1 MKILLTFFVL
11 FFSSFVSLANDIS
24 DFKIEGIG
32 IGESALKYFSESE
45 ILSNVKDRYKDNKY
59 SYVANDN
66 ASFSKDYDAIDFH
79 FLTGDNNY
87 LIQNISGVIYYHNK
101 SISKCHEQMNKI
113 ISDIDKAIKNKT
125 KVQDDVYNF
134 SGDSTG
140 KSKIKAIAFEID
152 SGGYIGV
159 QCYDYA
165 PHIEFDDFLEIFIDS
180 PNFTNWLT
188 QLRLENLNN

>member
-1 MKILLTFFVL
+1 MKIILILFFL
-11 FFSSFVSLANDIS
+11 FFSSSVLAEDIS
-24 DFKIEGIG
+24 DFEIEGMSIG
-32 IGESALKYFSESE
+32 DSALKYFSESE
-45 ILSNVKDRYKDNKY
+45 ILSNIKDRYKDNKY

-66 ASFSKDYDAIDFH
+66 VSFSKDYDAIDFH

-101 SISKCHEQMNKI
+101 NISKCHEQMNNI
-113 ISDIDKAIKNKT
+113 ISDIDKVIKNKT
-125 KVQDDVYNF
+125 KVQDEVYNY
-134 SGDSTG
+134 SGDTTG

-165 PHIEFDDFLEIFIDS
+165 PNIEFDDFFEIFIDS
-180 PNFTNWLT
+180 PNFTYWLT
-188 QLRLENLNN
+188 QLRLQN

>member
-1 MKILLTFFVL
+1 MKIILILFFL
-11 FFSSFVSLANDIS
+11 FFSSSVLAEDIS
-24 DFKIEGIG
+24 DFEIEGMSIG
-32 IGESALKYFSESE
+32 DSALKYFSESE
-45 ILSNVKDRYKDNKY
+45 ILSNIKDRYKDNKY

-101 SISKCHEQMNKI
+101 SISKCHEQMNNI

-134 SGDSTG
+134 SGDATG

-165 PHIEFDDFLEIFIDS
+165 PNIEFDDFFEIFIDS
-180 PNFTNWLT
+180 PNFTYWLT
-188 QLRLENLNN
+188 QLRLQN